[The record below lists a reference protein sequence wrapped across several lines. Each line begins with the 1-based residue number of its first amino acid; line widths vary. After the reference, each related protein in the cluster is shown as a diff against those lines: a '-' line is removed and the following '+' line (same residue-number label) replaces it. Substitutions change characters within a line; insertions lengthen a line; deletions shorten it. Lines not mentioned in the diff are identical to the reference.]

1 MKRNI
6 WQYLTVILIII
17 SLSSFPFKG
26 RNDQMADDVKR
37 LLYSVPENLIT
48 DLDKEIIAKK
58 SERIDKIFTNLYKR
72 YRFNATVLFSEKGRI
87 IYKNAFGMA
96 DFKNHKDL
104 NTHSSFQLASV
115 SKMFTAMAIMILKEE
130 GKLTYEDD
138 IRDHIDNFPY
148 EGITIRNLL
157 THRSGLPRYMSIAHK
172 HWKNKRKPLTN
183 DNMLDLFR
191 EHPPQ
196 RYFAPDKGF
205 HYCNSNYAVLA
216 SIVEKISGI
225 TFDKFAEEK
234 IFKPLNM
241 TDSFI
246 YNMNEDSLIP
256 YNIPKGVTGYR
267 YRGWRIVRER
277 NDYLNGVMGDKGV
290 YSSVEDIF
298 KFDQGM
304 YNETLVSDSTLGEAF
319 ESGSPKYWKRRNNYG
334 FGWRIKERED
344 STVFHYGWWKGFRTF
359 YIRDMKTEKTIIVL
373 SNKDKG
379 PSSQIFWNILRDE
392 RDPLGFI
399 KDLN

>member
-1 MKRNI
+1 MKRHI
-6 WQYLTVILIII
+6 WQYLTVVLIII
-17 SLSSFPFKG
+17 SLASFPFKG
-26 RNDQMADDVKR
+26 RNDQMTDDVKR
-37 LLYSVPENLIT
+37 FLYSVPDNLIK

-58 SERIDKIFTNLYKR
+58 SKRIDRIFKNLYKR
-72 YRFNATVLFSEKGRI
+72 YRFNASVLFSEKGRI

-96 DFKNHKDL
+96 DFKYKKEL
-104 NTHSSFQLASV
+104 NTHSAFQLASV

-130 GKLTYEDD
+130 GKLTYDND
-138 IRDHIDNFPY
+138 IRDYLIDFPY

-183 DNMLDLFR
+183 YDMLELFR

-196 RYFAPDKGF
+196 QYFSPDNGF
-205 HYCNSNYAVLA
+205 HYCNSNYTVLA
-216 SIVEKISGI
+216 SIVEKISGLK
-225 TFDKFAEEK
+225 FDKFAEEK

-241 TDSFI
+241 TDSFV
-246 YNMNEDSLIP
+246 YNMNDDSLVP
-256 YNIPKGVTGYR
+256 NNIHRGVTGYR
-267 YRGWRIVRER
+267 YRGWRIVRES

-290 YSSVEDIF
+290 YSSVEDLF
-298 KFDQGM
+298 KFDQAM
-304 YNETLVSDSTLGEAF
+304 YNETLVSDSTLREAF

-359 YIRDMKTEKTIIVL
+359 YIRDMKTQKTIIVL

-379 PSSQIFWNILRDE
+379 PSSQIFWNILRDD
-392 RDPLGFI
+392 RNPLGFVEP
-399 KDLN
+399 LN

>member
-1 MKRNI
+1 MKRHI
-6 WQYLTVILIII
+6 WQYLTVVLIII

-37 LLYSVPENLIT
+37 FLYSVPDNLIT
-48 DLDKEIIAKK
+48 DIDKEIIDRK

-72 YRFNATVLFSEKGRI
+72 YRFNASVLFSEKGRI

-96 DFKNHKDL
+96 DFKCKKEL
-104 NTHSSFQLASV
+104 STHSAFQLASV

-130 GKLTYEDD
+130 GKLTYKDD
-138 IRDHIDNFPY
+138 IRNHIIDFPY

-172 HWKNKRKPLTN
+172 HWKNKRIPLTN
-183 DNMLDLFR
+183 DDMLELFR
-191 EHPPQ
+191 EYPPQ
-196 RYFAPDKGF
+196 QYFSPDNGI
-205 HYCNSNYAVLA
+205 HYCNSNYTVLA
-216 SIVEKISGI
+216 SIVEKISGL

-241 TDSFI
+241 NDSFV
-246 YNMNEDSLIP
+246 YNMNDDSLVP
-256 YNIPKGVTGYR
+256 NNIHSGVTGYR
-267 YRGWRIVRER
+267 YRGWRIVRES

-290 YSSVEDIF
+290 YSSVEDLF
-298 KFDQGM
+298 KFDQAM
-304 YNETLVSDSTLGEAF
+304 YNETLVSDSTLREAF
-319 ESGSPKYWKRRNNYG
+319 EHGSPKYWKRRNNYG

-359 YIRDMKTEKTIIVL
+359 YIRDMKTQKTIIVL

-399 KDLN
+399 ETLN

>member
-1 MKRNI
+1 MKKRI

-26 RNDQMADDVKR
+26 KNDQMTDDVTR
-37 LLYSVPENLIT
+37 FLYSVPDYLIK
-48 DLDKEIIAKK
+48 DIDKEIIAKK

-72 YRFNATVLFSEKGRI
+72 YRFNASVLFSEKGRI

-96 DFKNHKDL
+96 DFKNNKEL

-115 SKMFTAMAIMILKEE
+115 SKMFTAMSIMILKEE

-138 IRDHIDNFPY
+138 IRDFIIDFPY
-148 EGITIRNLL
+148 EGITIRDLL

-172 HWKNKRKPLTN
+172 HWKNKRIPLTN
-183 DNMLDLFR
+183 NDMLNLFR

-196 RYFAPDKGF
+196 KYFASDEGF

-216 SIVEKISGI
+216 SIVEKISGL

-241 TDSFI
+241 TDSFV
-246 YNMNEDSLIP
+246 YNMNDDSLVP
-256 YNIPKGVTGYR
+256 HNINKGVTGYR
-267 YRGWRIVRER
+267 YRRWRIVRER

-290 YSSVEDIF
+290 YSSVEDLF

-304 YNETLVSDSTLGEAF
+304 YNETLVSDSTLREAF
-319 ESGSPKYWKRRNNYG
+319 EPGSPKYWKRRNNYG

-399 KDLN
+399 EALN